1 MVVVTGVTCI
11 NVPLRLEVWQEVRR
25 TGEGKGTTM
34 ELKRIFYQLLNE
46 EGDAYLGEGVDR
58 EWKWRRGSSICTEV
72 KWSRNPKQFSSLT
85 DMFNMRRMIPWE
97 EASGEGEWEGEPR
110 RWMRS
115 NTSRSEGN
123 SGSLMILL
131 MIVIIGDD
139 RGIWDN

>member
-1 MVVVTGVTCI
+1 M
-11 NVPLRLEVWQEVRR
+11 
-25 TGEGKGTTM
+25 
-34 ELKRIFYQLLNE
+34 
-46 EGDAYLGEGVDR
+46 GEGVDR

-85 DMFNMRRMIPWE
+85 EMFLFNMRTMIPWE